1 MSDLEIRLWILA
13 IASIKLFQLW
23 REGKFSKLFG

>member
-1 MSDLEIRLWILA
+1 MSDLEIRLWFLA

-23 REGKFSKLFG
+23 KEKKLLG